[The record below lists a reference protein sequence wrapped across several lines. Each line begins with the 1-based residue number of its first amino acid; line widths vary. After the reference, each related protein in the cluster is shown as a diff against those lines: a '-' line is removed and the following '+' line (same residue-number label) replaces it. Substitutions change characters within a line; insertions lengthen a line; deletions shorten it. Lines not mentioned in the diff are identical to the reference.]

1 MATQTQLEVILAGNR
16 GNIRENV
23 DPNSDEII
31 RAPPVEELKDTFLES
46 LNQLNKSHTGGD
58 NMRNASDHQ
67 RRVKTS
73 GSEKKVN
80 EDRYDL
86 SSKKRVTKKFLE
98 VSRCSRANQ
107 RQRNVQKKC
116 VNWRAAGDKSP
127 SRWGQLPEPEVGSEG
142 F

>member
-1 MATQTQLEVILAGNR
+1 MATQMQLEVILAGNR

-46 LNQLNKSHTGGD
+46 LNQLDKSHTGGD
-58 NMRNASDHQ
+58 NMRTTSGHQ
-67 RRVKTS
+67 RKVKMS

-80 EDRYDL
+80 EKTYNI
-86 SSKKRVTKKFLE
+86 SSIKRVTKTFLE
-98 VSRCSRANQ
+98 VLRCSRAKQ

-116 VNWRAAGDKSP
+116 AARAK
-127 SRWGQLPEPEVGSEG
+127 LL
-142 F
+142 FC